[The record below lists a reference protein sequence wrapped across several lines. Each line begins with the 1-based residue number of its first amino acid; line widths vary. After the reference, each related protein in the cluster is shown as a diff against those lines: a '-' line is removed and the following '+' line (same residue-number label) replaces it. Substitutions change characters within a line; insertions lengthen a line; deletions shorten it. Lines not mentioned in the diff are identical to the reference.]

1 MQVEFRSAQ
10 RGYILILE
18 QDLFGAF
25 VLFRRWYGLRSRRGG
40 MKRQVFLDEESAL
53 REIRR
58 IEKLRTRR
66 GYCRL
71 RD

>member
-1 MQVEFRSAQ
+1 MRIEFRTAQ
-10 RGYILILE
+10 RGYILSLE

-25 VLFRRWYGLRSRRGG
+25 ILFRRWYGLGSRRGG

-58 IEKLRTRR
+58 IEKLRARR

-71 RD
+71 AG

>member
-1 MQVEFRSAQ
+1 MWVEFRTNR
-10 RGYILILE
+10 RGYILSLE
-18 QDLFGAF
+18 RDLFGAF
-25 VLFRRWYGLRSRRGG
+25 VLFRRWYGLVSRRGG

-66 GYCRL
+66 GYCRRL
-71 RD
+71 V

>member
-1 MQVEFRSAQ
+1 MRVEFRTNR
-10 RGYILILE
+10 RGYTLSLE
-18 QDLFGAF
+18 RDLFGAF
-25 VLFRRWYGLRSRRGG
+25 ILFRRWYGLGSRRGG

-71 RD
+71 LV